1 MLCPWSFLQR
11 PKYRGRYETGVS
23 PAADLNN
30 NEKDIGK
37 GKGLIN
43 GHIPNFKSNNT
54 SPEPLPAKEPM
65 RCPYAPKF
73 VKLINVENGAILQDT
88 LHQKAVK
95 NMPCQSAT
103 CRGALM
109 TPKAMTR
116 ETRDKPIPPEEV
128 LTQAIEFI
136 NQYYQSFKS
145 PRTEEHLARIEQ
157 VTKSITGTG
166 TYDLTYD
173 ELVFAAKQAWRN
185 APRCIGR
192 IQWSNLQVFD
202 ARKCTTAKEMFEHM
216 CTHIKYATNDGNLR
230 STITVFPQ
238 RTDGQHD
245 FRIWNSQLVR
255 YAGYQ
260 LPDGSTIGD
269 PVAVTFTQV
278 CIDLG
283 WKPRFGR
290 YDVLPLIIQAN
301 GQDPEMFEI
310 PPELILEV
318 EIEHPKFEWFKE
330 LGLRW
335 YSLPAVANMLL
346 EVGGLE
352 FPGCPFNGWYMS
364 SEIGVRD
371 FCDVQRYNVLE
382 EVGKKMGL
390 ETKNLASLWK
400 DQAVVEINIAVL
412 HSFQKKNV
420 TLMDHH
426 TAAESFMKHM
436 ENEFRLRGGCPGD
449 WVWLVPPIS
458 GSITRVFHQEILN
471 YILSPFFYY
480 QTDAWKTHVWHDES
494 MRPKKN
500 EIKFKHLAKAAFFSS
515 VLMRK
520 TMAKRT
526 KATIL
531 YATETGKSETF
542 AKKLCTLFNGAFNAK
557 IVCMD
562 DYDLN
567 DLNEESL
574 VLVVTSTFGNGDSP
588 GNGEMFK
595 KSLFTKKPVKPYK
608 FSYSIFG
615 LGSRMYP
622 QFCAFAHA
630 LDKKLDQ
637 LGATKMSQ
645 TGEGDELGG
654 QEESFVD
661 WAITTF
667 KMACKVFSVRGK
679 VELGQFKSAIK
690 SDVWDPSRY
699 RFATEMRPLDLCAAL
714 SKMQGKKI
722 LPMKFKLKK
731 NLQSSKSSRST
742 ILVEL
747 SCKDSKELQYLP
759 GEHIGVFPQNQDT
772 LVNALIKRLKET
784 PSLHQSIQVEV
795 NNGNSVRDWK
805 VDERIPACTLTQAFT
820 HFLDITTPPAQ
831 QLLKKFAQ
839 LATEESEKNRLLE
852 LSQNSQEYEKWK
864 SFHNPTI
871 LEVLEEFQSIQCPSL
886 FLLTQLLLLK
896 PRYYSISSS
905 LDMNPGE
912 IHLTIA
918 VVNYRT
924 RDGQGPMHHGVCSTW
939 FDTMETGELVPCYVR
954 STAGFH
960 LPKNQSKPCILVGPG
975 TGIAPFRSFWQQ
987 RQHDFEKRGIK
998 AGPMTLVFGCR
1009 NSEMDHIYKEETLA
1023 LKEKGILKGVYTAYS
1038 REPDK
1043 QKTYVQ
1049 DILREQLATEVFK
1062 MLHEGNGHIYICG
1075 EIKMAQDVTETLKGI
1090 IAKQGGMSI
1099 EDAEEFLSE
1108 LKNQKRYHE
1117 DIFGATFQK

>member
-11 PKYRGRYETGVS
+11 PKYRGKYETGMS
-23 PAADLNN
+23 QAADLNN
-30 NEKDIGK
+30 NEKGV
-37 GKGLIN
+37 GN
-43 GHIPNFKSNNT
+43 GISLKNGSIPNFKYNKSV
-54 SPEPLPAKEPM
+54 PEPLPAKETK
-65 RCPYAPKF
+65 RCPFAPKF
-73 VKLINVENGAILQDT
+73 VKLLNVENGNILQDT
-88 LHQKAVK
+88 LHHKAVK
-95 NMPCQSAT
+95 NMPCQSET
-103 CRGALM
+103 CRGSLM
-109 TPKAMTR
+109 TPKAMTKAP
-116 ETRDKPIPPEEV
+116 RDGPIPPEEI
-128 LTQAIEFI
+128 LPQAIEFI

-145 PRTEEHLARIEQ
+145 PRIEEQLARVEQ
-157 VTKSITGTG
+157 VTKSITNTG
-166 TYDLTYD
+166 TYDLTLE
-173 ELVFAAKQAWRN
+173 ELTFAAKQAWRN

-202 ARKCTTAKEMFEHM
+202 ARKCTTTKEMFEHM
-216 CTHIKYATNDGNLR
+216 CRHIKYATNDGNLR

-238 RTDGQHD
+238 RTDGKHD
-245 FRIWNSQLVR
+245 FRIWNSQMIR

-260 LPDGSTIGD
+260 LPDGSIIGD
-269 PVAVTFTQV
+269 PAGIAFTQV

-283 WKPRFGR
+283 WTPRFGR
-290 YDVLPLIIQAN
+290 YDVLPLVLQAN
-301 GQDPEMFEI
+301 GQDPELFEL
-310 PPELILEV
+310 PSELVLEV
-318 EIEHPKFEWFKE
+318 EIEHPKFDWFKE
-330 LGLRW
+330 LDLRW
-335 YSLPAVANMLL
+335 YVLPAVSGMLL

-371 FCDVQRYNVLE
+371 FCDVQRYNALE

-390 ETKNLASLWK
+390 ETNKLASLWK

-420 TLMDHH
+420 TIMDHH
-426 TAAESFMKHM
+426 TAAQSFMKHL

-449 WVWLVPPIS
+449 WVWIVPPIS
-458 GSITRVFHQEILN
+458 GSITPVFHQEMLN
-471 YILSPFFYY
+471 YILSPFYYY
-480 QTDAWKTHVWHDES
+480 QIDAWKTHVWHDES
-494 MRPKKN
+494 RRPKKN
-500 EIKFKHLAKAAFFSS
+500 EIKFKQLALASLFTS
-515 VLMRK
+515 VLMQK

-557 IVCMD
+557 VVCMD
-562 DYDLN
+562 DYDLS
-567 DLNEESL
+567 DLAKESL
-574 VLVVTSTFGNGDSP
+574 VLVVASTFGNGDSP
-588 GNGEMFK
+588 GNGETFK
-595 KSLFTKKPVKPYK
+595 KSLFTKKSLKPYK

-622 QFCAFAHA
+622 QFCAFAHT
-630 LDKKLDQ
+630 LDKKLEQ
-637 LGATKMSQ
+637 LGATQMSP

-654 QEESFVD
+654 QEESFIE
-661 WAITTF
+661 WAITAF
-667 KMACKVFSVRGK
+667 KTACKVFNVRGK
-679 VELGQFKSAIK
+679 VELGQFKSATK
-690 SDVWDPSRY
+690 SNVWDPSRH
-699 RFATEMRPLDLCAAL
+699 RFTMDSRPLDLCSAL

-722 LPMKFKLKK
+722 LPMKFQSKK

-742 ILVEL
+742 ILVKL
-747 SCKDSKELQYLP
+747 SCDDSEELKYLP
-759 GEHIGVFPQNQDT
+759 GEHIGIFPQNQKA
-772 LVNALIKRLKET
+772 LVNALIEKLYEM
-784 PSLHQSIQVEV
+784 PLPHQRIQLEV
-795 NNGNSVRDWK
+795 NNGNSARDWK
-805 VDERIPACTLTQAFT
+805 ADERIPICSLSEALTY
-820 HFLDITTPPAQ
+820 FLDITTPPPQ

-839 LATEESEKNRLLE
+839 LAAEESEKSRLLE
-852 LSQNSQEYEKWK
+852 LSQNFQEYEKWK
-864 SFHNPTI
+864 SFNSPTI
-871 LEVLEEFQSIQCPSL
+871 LEVLEEFQSIRCPAM

-918 VVNYRT
+918 VVNYKT

-939 FDTMETGELVPCYVR
+939 FNTIETDELVPCYVR

-987 RQHDFEKRGIK
+987 RQHDIEKRGIK

-1009 NSEMDHIYKEETLA
+1009 NSEIDHIYKEETRE
-1023 LKEKGILKGVYTAYS
+1023 LKNKGILKGVYTAYS
-1038 REPDK
+1038 REPGQ

-1049 DILREQLATEVFK
+1049 DVLREKLPSEIYKV
-1062 MLHEGNGHIYICG
+1062 LHKENGHIYICG
-1075 EIKMAQDVTETLKGI
+1075 EIKMAQDVTETLKDI
-1090 IAKQGGMSI
+1090 IAKQGGMNI
-1099 EDAEEFLSE
+1099 EDAEEFITE